1 MRQYFK
7 SAVSISVLSV
17 FSAIACFASVK
28 PASAEVVSTK
38 ATDLAGTQANN
49 QLTVSQK
56 NDSVAQN
63 TEVSNSENPESD
75 YWYLSSSLGASFP
88 NDVTLTFDDSSSVSI
103 GRDTAFQ
110 GNIAAGYQWK
120 QARAELELGHGSYGI
135 NSVNFLDESI
145 PASGSVDATTLM
157 VNGYWDIPTGSKWR
171 PYLGAGIGVG
181 FVNAKSEND
190 VEVVN
195 GTALAL
201 QGKAGVQYEVTKK
214 GNAFLEVKYQ
224 NIGGFSSDSDLGSI
238 DVDSTNSFG
247 VGVGYRQGF

>member
-38 ATDLAGTQANN
+38 ATDLAGTQANS
-49 QLTVSQK
+49 QLTVSQM
-56 NDSVAQN
+56 NDSVTQN
-63 TEVSNSENPESD
+63 TEVRNSQNPESD
-75 YWYLSSSLGASFP
+75 YWYLSGSLGASFP
-88 NDVTLTFDDSSSVSI
+88 NDVTLAQDGDSLSI

-135 NSVNFLDESI
+135 NSINFLDESI

-190 VEVVN
+190 EELVN

-224 NIGGFSSDSDLGSI
+224 NIGGFSSDSDFGSI
-238 DVDSTNSFG
+238 DVDSSNSFG
-247 VGVGYRQGF
+247 VGIGYRQGF